1 MAVQPTNKANEYHL
15 AINPCPF
22 YGLGGGQVPDQGT
35 LTLANGSQWRV
46 TDVIQPYEGGIVL
59 RVSPVDKE
67 RAKED
72 TEYLQQGHLVRTE
85 VDMQRRQGAEVHHTA
100 THLLN
105 AGLRKVLK
113 SQDIVQ
119 AGSTVEPNKLRFDF
133 TYGKPL
139 KPDEIKQVE
148 NWVNTIA
155 QGGAKTNVEVRT
167 RGMTIFLNNK
177 ISNVYPPAYETDR
190 CY

>member
-1 MAVQPTNKANEYHL
+1 MAVQPTNKANEYYL

-155 QGGAKTNVEVRT
+155 QSGAKTSVEVRT
-167 RGMTIFLNNK
+167 CGMTIFLNNK
-177 ISNVYPPAYETDR
+177 ISNIYPPAYETDR